1 MSARNWIQITIDTPE
16 EYHDLLVGQIA
27 ALGFEGFQQE
37 DRSLQCFIRQPAWT
51 QELGRGFRSLV
62 ARFQNEFPESR
73 IRYDTQQLAD
83 RNWNLSWERQAGIVE
98 ATDRIV
104 IKPSWKKLRKRDKG
118 KIVLH
123 IDPKMSFGTGH
134 HETTRLCLFL
144 LQEYVKRGGHL
155 LDFGCGTGVLAI
167 AAVKLGARS
176 ALAVDNDPWALG
188 NARENVK
195 RNRLVGKVQVAS
207 RELSRL
213 PNRKFDTIVS
223 NIDLPT
229 ITATLPL
236 LVKKLRPEGAML
248 LSGLLTSD
256 LSGFLDLLSHQNLLP
271 MEIIDEDEWAAV
283 ALMKAYASER
293 N

>member
-1 MSARNWIQITIDTPE
+1 MSPRNWIQVSIDTPE

-27 ALGFEGFQQE
+27 ALGFKGFQQE
-37 DRSLQCFIRQPAWT
+37 DRSLHCFIRRLAWT
-51 QELGRGFRSLV
+51 PDLEGELRGLL
-62 ARFQNEFPESR
+62 ARFQSEFPESGL
-73 IRYDTQQLAD
+73 RYATQKLAE
-83 RNWNLSWERQAGIVE
+83 RNWNLAWERNAGIVD
-98 ATDRIV
+98 ATDRII
-104 IKPSWKKLRKRDKG
+104 IKPSWKKLRKRDRG

-144 LQEYVKRGGHL
+144 LQEYVKKGGHV

-176 ALAVDNDPWALG
+176 ALAVDNDPWAIN

-195 RNRLVGKVQVAS
+195 KNRLEGKVRIAV
-207 RELSRL
+207 RELARV
-213 PNRKFDTIVS
+213 PDRRFDTIVS

-229 ITATLPL
+229 ITTTLPVL
-236 LVKKLRPEGAML
+236 TKKLRPEGALL

-256 LSGFLDLLSHQNLLP
+256 LSGFLDLLSHQDLVP
-271 MEIIDEDEWAAV
+271 IEIIDEDEWAAV
-283 ALMKAYASER
+283 ALTKAYASDR

>member
-1 MSARNWIQITIDTPE
+1 MSVRAWTQIAIDTAA

-27 ALGFEGFQQE
+27 ALGFEGFLQE
-37 DRSLQCFIRQPAWT
+37 GRSLQCFIKQSGWT
-51 QELGRGFRSLV
+51 PDLERDLKGFLARFRS
-62 ARFQNEFPESR
+62 EFPESGVQ
-73 IRYDTQQLAD
+73 YDTQKLVE
-83 RNWNLSWERQAGIVE
+83 RNWNAAWERQAGIVE
-98 ATDRIV
+98 ATDRII
-104 IKPSWKKLRKRDKG
+104 IKPSWRKLRKKDKG

-144 LQEYVKRGGHL
+144 LQEYIAPGGYI

-176 ALAVDNDPWALG
+176 ALAVDNDPWAIS

-195 RNRLVGKVQVAS
+195 KNRLVNKVRVVS

-213 PNRKFDTIVS
+213 PDHTFDLIVS
-223 NIDLPT
+223 NIDMPT
-229 ITATLPL
+229 ITSTLPR
-236 LVKKLRPEGAML
+236 LVKKLRPEGML
-248 LSGLLTSD
+248 ILSGLLASD
-256 LSGFLDLLSHQNLLP
+256 LSGFLDLLFHQSLVPL
-271 MEIIDEDEWAAV
+271 EVIDENEWAAL
-283 ALMKAYASER
+283 ALIKAHASDG